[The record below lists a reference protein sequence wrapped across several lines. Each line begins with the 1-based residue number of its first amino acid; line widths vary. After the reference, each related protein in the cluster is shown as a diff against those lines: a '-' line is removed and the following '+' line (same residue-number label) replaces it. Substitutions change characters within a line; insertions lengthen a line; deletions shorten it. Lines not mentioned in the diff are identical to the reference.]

1 MELAID
7 YAVKALYLVMIL
19 SLPPIIVASVVGIV
33 LSLIQAI
40 TQLQEQTLAFGV
52 KLLLA
57 VGLTLFLM
65 GKWLSGEILRYSEDI
80 FNRFYL
86 L

>member
-52 KLLLA
+52 KLLA
-57 VGLTLFLM
+57 VGLTLSLM
-65 GKWLSGEILRYSEDI
+65 GKWLSGEILQYSEDI